1 MWITFAY
8 EIRPASLK
16 GFNSY
21 ISVRIN
27 TCVVAAGYNKTTTA
41 YRLFKTYICVSDTMQ
56 CPEKEFDSPLASIKP
71 QNYKSIK
78 VNCAIYL

>member
-41 YRLFKTYICVSDTMQ
+41 YRLFRTYTCMSDIVP
-56 CPEKEFDSPLASIKP
+56 CEEKGFYSPAF
-71 QNYKSIK
+71 
-78 VNCAIYL
+78 